1 MKSEIN
7 FETIYNSYFSKIH
20 NYLIRLIGPYHAE
33 DVAQEVFDKV
43 NKNLKSLKQESK
55 LSTWLYRIATNTA
68 IDKARTLSYKHLDK
82 NKNDDDT
89 KIVHDQ
95 NIWTGKKQS
104 LIDQKLIKEQ
114 MRTCVQEFIDRL
126 PEDYRTV
133 LILKDYEDKSNK
145 EIAKILDV
153 SISTV
158 KIRYHRSKQ
167 MLKKELDSGC
177 DFFYDDENRLLC
189 DRKQVSGISKKP
201 PE

>member
-55 LSTWLYRIATNTA
+55 LSNWLYRIATNTA

-82 NKNDDDT
+82 NKNEDDT
-89 KIVHDQ
+89 KIVSDQ
-95 NIWTGKKQS
+95 NVWTGKMQS

-114 MRTCVQEFIDRL
+114 MRSCVQEFIDRL

-133 LILKDYEDKSNK
+133 LVLKDYEDKSNK
-145 EIAKILDV
+145 EIALILDI
-153 SISTV
+153 SIPTV
-158 KIRYHRSKQ
+158 KIRYHRAKQ

-189 DRKQVSGISKKP
+189 DRKQVSGISKKT